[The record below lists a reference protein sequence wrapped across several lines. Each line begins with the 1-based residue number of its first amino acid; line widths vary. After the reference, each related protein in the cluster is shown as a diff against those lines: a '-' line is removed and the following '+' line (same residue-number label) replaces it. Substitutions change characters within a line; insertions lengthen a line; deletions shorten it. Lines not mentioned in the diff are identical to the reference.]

1 MRMHGHPLRSGLLL
15 AMAVFAS
22 VTGGGSIGVA
32 QVADTTPPET
42 TITFGPTGHSGANW
56 AAFTF
61 TSSESASTFACSIDG
76 GVYRVCS
83 GTHGVYDLAD
93 GEHTFRVQATDAAGN
108 TDPTPAERT
117 WIIDTVVPDTEITS
131 APPSMARSAKATMKS
146 ASTDPGSTF
155 RCSLDGREFTTC
167 PSDKSYEYLG
177 EGVHTFRVRAYDPA
191 GNADPTPAEWT
202 WTVDAFGPFMAID
215 QPTHGLWVNDQ
226 AVSSGGSSTI
236 VVGSVTVQ
244 ARAEDKEAGLESFGF
259 FVDGIPVEP
268 TAITSTGA
276 IHRFTFVPTEARE
289 YLIKATGTS
298 KNGLS
303 ESIQIRVFG
312 VPAD

>member
-1 MRMHGHPLRSGLLL
+1 MRMHGHPLRRGLLL
-15 AMAVFAS
+15 AVAVFAS
-22 VTGGGSIGVA
+22 VTGGGSISVA

-42 TITFGPTGHSGANW
+42 IITFGPTGHSGANW

-61 TSSESASTFACSIDG
+61 KSSESPSTFACSIDG
-76 GVYRVCS
+76 GAYRVCS
-83 GTHGVYDLAD
+83 GTHGVYDLPD
-93 GEHTFRVQATDAAGN
+93 GEHTFRVRATDAAGN

-131 APPSMARSAKATMKS
+131 APPTMAHSAKANLTS
-146 ASTDPGSTF
+146 RSTDPGSTF
-155 RCSLDGREFTTC
+155 QCSLDGREFSSC
-167 PSDKSYEYLG
+167 PAEKSYEHLG

-215 QPTHGLWVNDQ
+215 RPTHGLWVNDQ
-226 AVSSGGSSTI
+226 LVSSGGSTTY

-244 ARAEDKEAGLESFGF
+244 ARAEDKESGLASFGF
-259 FVDGIPVEP
+259 SVDGIPVDP
-268 TAITSTGA
+268 AAVTSTGRN
-276 IHRFTFVPTEARE
+276 HSFTFVPQEARDH
-289 YLIKATGTS
+289 LIKATATN

-312 VPAD
+312 IPGD